1 MSSPAVDAPRVNGD
15 VPLDPAAFYDEYG
28 EREWERLD
36 RDFHH
41 RIEWE
46 TTVEYLDRHLPDSGR
61 VLDAGGGAGRYAVWL
76 ARRGH
81 DVTLLDAS
89 GRQVELAREKAAE
102 RGLADRVCVVRGDV
116 RSLPVREADHDAT
129 LCLGGPLS
137 HVLDAGERRAAA
149 EELHRAT
156 APGGPVFVSVMG
168 LLASVTRVMRAAG
181 RVDPGRDGTEL
192 LPALV
197 RDGDYDADLLDR
209 FDREPTMGAMHLFR
223 ATEFESLLESAG
235 LEVRTLAALEGPF
248 SQRREDLDL
257 LTDAHREAVRET
269 LAELREDRCV
279 VDHSAHMLAVCRA

>member
-1 MSSPAVDAPRVNGD
+1 MSDDA
-15 VPLDPAAFYDEYG
+15 PLDPAAFYDEYG

-41 RIEWE
+41 RLEWE
-46 TTVEYLDRHLPDSGR
+46 VTVEYLERYLPDEGR
-61 VLDAGGGAGRYAVWL
+61 VLDAGGGAGRYAIWL

-89 GRQVELAREKAAE
+89 RGQANIAREKAAE
-102 RGLADRVCVVRGDV
+102 HGVADRVRVTRGEVRG
-116 RSLPVREADHDAT
+116 LPVGDGRFDAT

-137 HVLDAGERRAAA
+137 HVLDADERRIAAA
-149 EELHRAT
+149 ELRRVT

-181 RVDPGRDGTEL
+181 RVDPDEDETEL
-192 LPALV
+192 LPDLV

-223 ATEFESLLESAG
+223 AAEFESLLEAAG
-235 LEVRTLAALEGPF
+235 LEVRALAALEGPF
-248 SQRREDLDL
+248 SQRREALDL
-257 LTDAHREAVRET
+257 LTESHREAIRET
-269 LAELREDRCV
+269 LVELREDRCV
-279 VDHSAHMLAVCRA
+279 VDGSAHMLAVCRA

>member
-1 MSSPAVDAPRVNGD
+1 MRGD
-15 VPLDPAAFYDEYG
+15 VPTDPAAFYDEYG

-41 RIEWE
+41 RLEWE
-46 TTVEYLDRHLPDSGR
+46 ATVDYLERCLPDSGR

-76 ARRGH
+76 AERGH

-89 GRQVELAREKAAE
+89 GGQATLAREKAAE
-102 RGLADRVCVVRGDV
+102 HGVADRVRVARADV
-116 RSLPVREADHDAT
+116 RALPVGEGRSDAT

-137 HVLDAGERRAAA
+137 HVLDDADRERAAA
-149 EELHRAT
+149 ELRRVT

-168 LLASVTRVMRAAG
+168 LLASVTRMMRAAG
-181 RVDPGRDGTEL
+181 RLDPGDDETEL
-192 LPALV
+192 LPALA
-197 RDGDYDADLLDR
+197 RTGDYDADLLDR
-209 FDREPTMGAMHLFR
+209 FGREPTMAPMHLFR
-223 ATEFESLLESAG
+223 AAEFESLLEGAG

-248 SQRREDLDL
+248 SQRREALDL

-269 LAELREDRCV
+269 VEALREDRCV

>member
-1 MSSPAVDAPRVNGD
+1 MSGDA
-15 VPLDPAAFYDEYG
+15 PLDPAAFYDEYG

-41 RIEWE
+41 RLEWE
-46 TTVEYLDRHLPDSGR
+46 TTVDYLERGLPDSGR

-89 GRQVELAREKAAE
+89 RGQVDLAREKASE
-102 RGLADRVCVVRGDV
+102 HGVADRVRVARGDV
-116 RSLPVREADHDAT
+116 RALPVREGVFDAT

-137 HVLDAGERRAAA
+137 HVLDAGEREAAA
-149 EELHRAT
+149 MELRRAT
-156 APGGPVFVSVMG
+156 ASGGPVFVSVMG

-181 RVDPGRDGTEL
+181 RLGEEHDETEL
-192 LPALV
+192 LPTLV
-197 RDGDYDADLLDR
+197 RTGDYDAALLDR

-223 ATEFESLLESAG
+223 AAEFESLLETAG

-257 LTDAHREAVRET
+257 LTDAHREAIRET

-279 VDHSAHMLAVCRA
+279 VDHSAHVLAVCRA